1 MRTRTVKKSIEKNIK
16 KEVKKTVDFILADF
30 INNKK
35 GLIEVYGLIKTNSLH
50 VKEFE
55 ETSDF
60 WVTDKKIKTAYTKF
74 KNDLGRLYYEL
85 QKREEMKNIQMIE
98 KNISI
103 LTRAK
108 LLNKFEELRKIEKE
122 YIKTTK
128 EKLPTA
134 SEIGIP
140 QLWFDFFNNLE
151 LITECIKDYIDY
163 DTFTNKEKHY
173 MKRYVTYAT
182 KYIKMIEDEY

>member
-1 MRTRTVKKSIEKNIK
+1 MRTRTIKKSIEKNIK
-16 KEVKKTVDFILADF
+16 KEVKKTVDFIFSDF

-50 VKEFE
+50 IKEFE
-55 ETSDF
+55 ETSEF
-60 WVTDKKIKTAYTKF
+60 WVTDKRIKTVYTKM
-74 KNDLGRLYYEL
+74 KNDLGRIYYEL
-85 QKREEMKNIQMIE
+85 QKREEIKNIHIIE

-122 YIKTTK
+122 YIKNTK

-151 LITECIKDYIDY
+151 LITECIKDYIDFN
-163 DTFTNKEKHY
+163 TFTDKEKHY
-173 MKRYVTYAT
+173 MRRYVTYAT
-182 KYIKMIEDEY
+182 KYIKMIENEY

>member
-16 KEVKKTVDFILADF
+16 KELKKTLDFILADF

-60 WVTDKKIKTAYTKF
+60 WVTDKKIKTAYTKL
-74 KNDLGRLYYEL
+74 KNDLGRLYYEI

-151 LITECIKDYIDY
+151 LITECIKDFIDY
-163 DTFTNKEKHY
+163 DTFTVKEKHY
-173 MKRYVTYAT
+173 MRRYVTYAT
-182 KYIKMIEDEY
+182 KYIKMIEDDY